1 MMANS
6 FFGSFCRGSRGGGRV
21 VVSSGLL
28 PMMVLGLAMLTFV
41 GSVTAPS
48 ATAQSNKADSR
59 EAAQRS
65 QRSQQIRGKKPSR
78 QQKLITVRGQIDQ
91 SGNAGK
97 FKINFKE
104 IETTLNQ
111 QVDLPR
117 APFPR
122 DWEKASQESK
132 IKWMTQFQQSDAGK
146 KFIARNQQILED
158 APAFNLRYNPD
169 GEFIVYDV
177 PPGIYGLQGR
187 VDKEIDGVLHAFEVF
202 AQITIDPAVDEVKL
216 DPLPVLVTPLLKSGT
231 DAPPVNIVTHDGKA
245 KLTLNSKKLKGK
257 YVFLNF
263 WSTEDYQD
271 QKTGTDHQKNVQK
284 MVADLKDKY
293 DLSLLNICMDDNR
306 RAAVKHIMKNQYK
319 LGLHGFT
326 NGREHETVDR
336 YGVRST
342 PSGFLIAPDRTIAMS
357 QYEFYNL
364 TQQKDSLTT
373 VIEDRITGKDKPTP
387 AKDDEA
393 EDEAEE

>member
-6 FFGSFCRGSRGGGRV
+6 FFGSSCLGSRGAGRV
-21 VVSSGLL
+21 VVSPGLL
-28 PMMVLGLAMLTFV
+28 PMMVLGLAMLTVV

-59 EAAQRS
+59 EADQRS
-65 QRSQQIRGKKPSR
+65 QRSQQIRGKKPSP

-91 SGNAGK
+91 SANAGK
-97 FKINFKE
+97 FKINVKE

-122 DWEKASQESK
+122 DWDKASQK
-132 IKWMTQFQQSDAGK
+132 AKLKWMQQFEQSDAGK
-146 KFIARNQQILED
+146 KFIARNKKILED

-169 GEFIVYDV
+169 GEFVVYDV

-245 KLTLNSKKLKGK
+245 KLTLNSKKLNEK

-364 TQQKDSLTT
+364 TKQKDSLTT

-387 AKDDEA
+387 AKD
-393 EDEAEE
+393 EDKE

>member
-1 MMANS
+1 
-6 FFGSFCRGSRGGGRV
+6 
-21 VVSSGLL
+21 
-28 PMMVLGLAMLTFV
+28 MMVLGLAMLTVV

-65 QRSQQIRGKKPSR
+65 QRSQQIRGKKPSP

-91 SGNAGK
+91 SANAGK
-97 FKINFKE
+97 FKINVKE

-122 DWEKASQESK
+122 DWDKASQK
-132 IKWMTQFQQSDAGK
+132 AKLKWMQQFEQSDAGK
-146 KFIARNQQILED
+146 KFIARNKKILED

-169 GEFIVYDV
+169 GEFVVYDV

-245 KLTLNSKKLKGK
+245 KLTLNSKKLNEK

-364 TQQKDSLTT
+364 TKQKDSLTT

-387 AKDDEA
+387 AKD
-393 EDEAEE
+393 EDKK